1 MKVWVTGAT
10 GLLGREVM
18 KALRTV
24 PGLAVTGGCWS
35 RRAPECER
43 VDLTDVSA
51 TEAFLNRFRPDVIVH
66 AAAERRPDVG
76 ENNPDLVQ
84 ALNVA
89 ACRTLARWSAEA
101 GCAMIAISTDYVFDG
116 TKPPYAPDSEPHP
129 INRYGESKLAGER
142 AIRDAGLERGCV
154 LRVPILFG
162 PTGDWAESAVT
173 ILARKMLDAS
183 AGATLEMDNWAI
195 RYPTYT
201 TDVAAVL
208 RTLVL
213 REREG
218 KGLRGIQHWSG
229 DEPFTKYTMARVM
242 ASVIGFDPA
251 RLQPV
256 NAPSAGAPRPKDAH
270 LITTVEGIAKTP
282 FAQAVEQVL
291 RGTPNV

>member
-18 KALRTV
+18 KALQTV
-24 PGLAVTGGCWS
+24 PDLTVAGGCWT
-35 RRAPECER
+35 RRAPGCER
-43 VDLTDVSA
+43 VDLTDAAA
-51 TEAFLNRFRPDVIVH
+51 TEAFLARFRPDVIVH

-89 ACRTLARWSAEA
+89 ACQTLARWSAEA
-101 GCAMIAISTDYVFDG
+101 GCALIALSTDYVFDG
-116 TKPPYAPDSEPHP
+116 TRPPYAPGSEPHP
-129 INRYGESKLAGER
+129 INRYGESKRAGEV
-142 AIRDAGLERGCV
+142 AIRGSGLDRWCV

-162 PTGDWAESAVT
+162 PTGDWTESAVT
-173 ILARKMLDAS
+173 LLARKMLDAP
-183 AGATLEMDNWAI
+183 AGASLEMDNWAI

-201 TDVAAVL
+201 VDVAAVL
-208 RTLVL
+208 RSLVL

-218 KGLRGIQHWSG
+218 RGLHGIQHWSG
-229 DEPFTKYTMARVM
+229 DEPYTKYTMARVM

-256 NAPSAGAPRPKDAH
+256 NAPAPGAPRPKDAH

-282 FAQAVEQVL
+282 FARAVEQVL
-291 RGTPNV
+291 RGE